1 MSELK
6 RCKYGCGQEVSVDAT
21 DCPNCGGVRPHPDA
35 QPARKPSMLE
45 RGCLIVMLV
54 GGVVGAILLIL
65 TKLAVG

>member
-1 MSELK
+1 MSNLK
-6 RCKYGCGQEVSVDAT
+6 PCKHGCGQEVSVEDIK
-21 DCPNCGGVRPHPDA
+21 CPNCGGARPHPDA
-35 QPARKPSMLE
+35 KEVGKPGLIE